1 MKLDFTTSGNGEL
14 WVLTLQVEFVLRALQ
29 EDGAD
34 GVQVVVGVA
43 AQWPSASLG
52 HLQHNHNIR
61 RTFRLWFQ
69 CSVSRQYCMSILDHS
84 LSQNQEILIPQNFD
98 SSFN

>member
-34 GVQVVVGVA
+34 GVQVVIGVA

-61 RTFRLWFQ
+61 RTLRLWFQ
-69 CSVSRQYCMSILDHS
+69 CSVSIQYEHFR
-84 LSQNQEILIPQNFD
+84 SQFITKSGDFD
-98 SSFN
+98 SSKF